1 MVEMRLDSQKIA
13 SKYVEYLERK
23 EKNNE
28 KPLSSGEWL
37 WHVIDLLKVEEIL
50 TDDSKLPHVNIGH
63 VFWREK
69 PLGTGESSVV
79 IIPLDDQSKK
89 AIGEHV
95 DVLHE
100 IFNSTTDSE
109 ETIKYRIEE
118 LD

>member
-37 WHVIDLLKVEEIL
+37 WHVIDLLKVEELL
-50 TDDSKLPHVNIGH
+50 TDETKLPHVDIGH
-63 VFWREK
+63 IFWREK
-69 PLGTGESSVV
+69 PLGTGESSAI
-79 IIPLDDQSKK
+79 IIPLDDQAKK
-89 AIGEHV
+89 AIKEYF
-95 DVLHE
+95 DILCE